1 MRARYAHAMERLYLA
16 CVGISGL
23 ALVVITLIIP
33 YGVFMRYAMNS
44 AASWPEP
51 LAVLLMVLFSFVG
64 GAAVYRA
71 NLHMAVVAVL
81 EAVNERTRKALLAL
95 VDLCM
100 LATALFMLGYGA
112 HLVAVTWHQV
122 IAEFPGL
129 SVGITYLPIP
139 VGGLITVLFIVERLW
154 CGEPRAPR
162 SCTATGRWTWS
173 SAWTSSSCSRCSRF
187 CARSESRSRTRSAS
201 RRSSPRSG

>member
-1 MRARYAHAMERLYLA
+1 MRARYAQAMESLYLA

-71 NLHMAVVAVL
+71 KPHMPVVGLLPAVHA
-81 EAVNERTRKALLAL
+81 KARQAILVL
-95 VDLCM
+95 VDRGM
-100 LATALFMLGYGA
+100 LAPPLF
-112 HLVAVTWHQV
+112 
-122 IAEFPGL
+122 
-129 SVGITYLPIP
+129 LP
-139 VGGLITVLFIVERLW
+139 VYVHH
-154 CGEPRAPR
+154 
-162 SCTATGRWTWS
+162 S
-173 SAWTSSSCSRCSRF
+173 
-187 CARSESRSRTRSAS
+187 
-201 RRSSPRSG
+201 